1 MEASASPKISFLL
14 LVYNEEQ
21 RIRAVLD
28 QAVAWAD
35 EVVVV
40 DKSSTDGTS
49 IICKEYGAKVKHVI
63 FPFAPQGQDDLHA
76 MVAAASCEW
85 IYFSTASEMPT
96 KRLVERCRNLL
107 QERGQDLDLIFVP
120 RKRYMYGV
128 HTPYGK
134 LADVTEYPFLVHRTR
149 AKVQDRIHANFSA
162 SDKSRVGRIEYADD
176 CCVHHL
182 SYPTVA
188 GFMHSHSQYM
198 LVEAQQT
205 PDKEIDF
212 LTQRMFREGAEL
224 LEEISVLQD
233 ARSSVGE
240 AWLGHYC
247 TLLIQRF
254 GLCLHF
260 WEKRRSADVKK
271 YYQELTAALLN
282 NEWTSQ
288 PAVPLPQ
295 LQVASHE
302 KPTVAK
308 RTTMNRFVRA
318 VLPGKLRNTIRKRL
332 QSLVTWFK

>member
-1 MEASASPKISFLL
+1 MTTSRPTQISFLVL
-14 LVYNEEQ
+14 AYNEDGRIKSVIEQ
-21 RIRAVLD
+21 AL
-28 QAVAWAD
+28 AWAD
-35 EVVVV
+35 EIVVI
-40 DKSSTDGTS
+40 DKSSTDKTS
-49 IICKEYGAKVKHVI
+49 EICESYGSKIKHLV
-63 FPFAPQGQDDLHA
+63 FPYSTQGQDDFNA
-76 MVAAASCEW
+76 IVAATSCEW
-85 IYFSTASEMPT
+85 IYHSTASEMPT
-96 KRLVERCRNLL
+96 KRLVQSCRYLL

-134 LADVTEYPFLVHRTR
+134 LADVTEYPFLFHRTR

-162 SDKSRVGRIEYADD
+162 SDKSRVGRIEYSDD

-198 LVEAQQT
+198 MVEAQQT
-205 PDKEIDF
+205 PDKEVEYLI
-212 LTQRMFREGAEL
+212 QRMLREGAEL
-224 LEEISVLQD
+224 LEEICVLQD
-233 ARSSVGE
+233 AKPSVGE

-282 NEWTSQ
+282 NEWTSR
-288 PAVPLPQ
+288 PGVPLPQ
-295 LQVASHE
+295 LQVASNDL
-302 KPTVAK
+302 PTVTQ
-308 RTTMNRFVRA
+308 RTSMNRFVRA
-318 VLPGKLRNTIRKRL
+318 VLPVKLRNTIRKRL

>member
-1 MEASASPKISFLL
+1 MQAMASPKVSFLL
-14 LVYNEEQ
+14 LVYNEEG

-28 QAVAWAD
+28 QATTWAD

-40 DKSSTDGTS
+40 DKSSTDGTKA
-49 IICKEYGAKVKHVI
+49 ICESYGARIKHVI
-63 FPFAPQGQDDLHA
+63 VPFAPQGQDNLQTLVDA
-76 MVAAASCEW
+76 TSCEW

-96 KRLVERCRNLL
+96 KRLVNSCRELL

-128 HTPYGK
+128 NTPYGK
-134 LADVTEYPFLVHRTR
+134 LADVTEYPFLVHRSR
-149 AKVQDRIHANFSA
+149 ARVQDRIHANFSA

-188 GFMHSHSQYM
+188 GFIHSHGQYM

-205 PDKEIDF
+205 PEKELDF
-212 LTQRMFREGAEL
+212 LIQRMFREGAEL
-224 LEEISVLQD
+224 LEEVSVLQD
-233 ARSSVGE
+233 AKPSVGE

-247 TLLIQRF
+247 TLMIQRF

-282 NEWTSQ
+282 NEWSSQ

-295 LQVASHE
+295 LKVSSHDN
-302 KPTVAK
+302 PTVTK
-308 RTTMNRFVRA
+308 RTTMNRFVRT
-318 VLPGKLRNTIRKRL
+318 VLPVKLRNTIRKRL

>member
-1 MEASASPKISFLL
+1 MQASVSPKISFLL
-14 LVYNEEQ
+14 LVYNEEA
-21 RIRAVLD
+21 RIRAILD
-28 QAVAWAD
+28 QAVTWAD

-40 DKSSTDGTS
+40 DKSSIDGTKA
-49 IICKEYGAKVKHVI
+49 ICESYGARIKHVI
-63 FPFAPQGQDDLHA
+63 VPYAPQGQDDLQTLVNA
-76 MVAAASCEW
+76 TSCEW

-96 KRLVERCRNLL
+96 KRLVGRCRDLL

-128 HTPYGK
+128 NTPYGK
-134 LADVTEYPFLVHRTR
+134 LADVTEYPFLVHRSR
-149 AKVQDRIHANFSA
+149 ARVQDRIHANFSA
-162 SDKSRVGRIEYADD
+162 SDKSRVDRIEYTED

-188 GFMHSHSQYM
+188 GFIHSHGQYM
-198 LVEAQQT
+198 QVEAQQT
-205 PDKEIDF
+205 PDKELDYLI
-212 LTQRMFREGAEL
+212 QRMFREGVEF
-224 LEEISVLQD
+224 LEEICVLQD
-233 ARSSVGE
+233 ARPSVGE

-247 TLLIQRF
+247 TLMVQRF

-282 NEWTSQ
+282 NEWTSR

-295 LQVASHE
+295 LQVASTDL
-302 KPTVAK
+302 PTVTK
-308 RTTMNRFVRA
+308 RTSMNRFVRA
-318 VLPGKLRNTIRKRL
+318 VLPVKLRNTIRKRL